1 MREILKKRV
10 HFLELVSQ
18 VGRIIN
24 RELDTEQLLRTTVSS
39 ISSILGYYNNSI
51 WFTDGNSLFLRAYS
65 FSGKNKMAK
74 ITNKQY
80 PVEGVIGWAIK
91 DCEVKYVPDVN
102 NNRYYIKHRIKLKT
116 KSECTIPLKQK
127 NIIIGALDIQSDAID
142 AFSDEDIHILNIVA
156 DQLSV
161 ALQNAKLYGEA
172 TRQAERLS
180 AVNTMAEAVNTTLKS
195 DELLEKAY
203 GIIKDLFSFDVF
215 YLALYDEKNE
225 TLDYRIF
232 IDKKIRKE
240 PARKHLN
247 EGHVSALQVIKSRK
261 ALNIENL
268 SEYLK
273 DSPDIKQQEI
283 AELPIT
289 LLAVPL
295 RIGERI
301 TGVISIQSYSKN
313 VYSKEDEEFLYTL
326 ADQIAIALEN
336 ARLFKNLRNELIQ
349 RKNVEDQLV
358 QAQKMEAVGRL
369 AGGIAHDFNNLL
381 TAIIGYTDLL
391 FTEVTD
397 EHIISEL
404 TEIKKASRRA
414 ATLTS
419 QLLAFSRKQ
428 FLSLEILDINRVV
441 MDMESMLRRLIRED
455 IDLEI
460 VLSRDPCLVKSDRG
474 QLNQVIMNLAVN
486 ARDVMPKGGKL
497 TIETANVE
505 LGEEYIKE
513 HLDVRPG
520 YYVMLAVSDTGSGM
534 DRETIKHI
542 FEPFFTTKE
551 PGKGTGL
558 GLSMAYGIIKQSNG
572 EIYVYSEPGK
582 GTIFKIYLPG
592 VEPGR
597 QTTKTN
603 KTQAYTHLKGSEV
616 ILLVEDDDIVRRV
629 TAKILTNAGYTVF
642 KAGTGMEAIEL
653 STQVHS
659 GIDLIITDV
668 VIRGKISS
676 TEMINNLIK
685 KYPGL
690 KVMYISGY
698 TENTV
703 VHRGILKPG
712 IFFLQKPF
720 SPEPLLKKVRETIE
734 NY

>member
-1 MREILKKRV
+1 
-10 HFLELVSQ
+10 
-18 VGRIIN
+18 
-24 RELDTEQLLRTTVSS
+24 
-39 ISSILGYYNNSI
+39 
-51 WFTDGNSLFLRAYS
+51 
-65 FSGKNKMAK
+65 
-74 ITNKQY
+74 
-80 PVEGVIGWAIK
+80 WAIK
-91 DCEVKYVPDVN
+91 DREVKYVPDVN
-102 NNRYYIKHRIKLKT
+102 KNQHYIKHRIKLKT

-127 NIIIGALDIQSDAID
+127 NTVIGALDIQSDAID

-172 TRQAERLS
+172 TRRAERLS
-180 AVNTMAEAVNTTLKS
+180 AVNNMAEAVNTTLKI

-203 GIIKDLFSFDVF
+203 RLIKDLFKFDVF
-215 YLALYDEKNE
+215 YLALYEEKSE

-232 IDKKIRKE
+232 INKKVRKK
-240 PARKHLN
+240 PAKKHLS
-247 EGHVSALQVIKSRK
+247 EAHTSASQVIKSQK
-261 ALNIENL
+261 PLNIENL
-268 SEYLK
+268 PEYLK
-273 DSPDIKQQEI
+273 DFPDLKQDETD
-283 AELPIT
+283 ELPVT
-289 LLAVPL
+289 LIALPL
-295 RIGERI
+295 KIGEQI

-349 RKNVEDQLV
+349 RKNVESQLI

-404 TEIKKASRRA
+404 NEIKKASRRA

-428 FLSLEILDINRVV
+428 FLSLETLNINQVV

-505 LGEEYIKE
+505 LGEEYVKE
-513 HLDVRPG
+513 HLNIRPG

-551 PGKGTGL
+551 PGEGTGL

-592 VEPGR
+592 VEPEK
-597 QTTKTN
+597 QTNKTN
-603 KTQAYTHLKGSEV
+603 KSQDFTPLKGSEA
-616 ILLVEDDDIVRRV
+616 ILLVEDDAIVRRV

-642 KAGTGMEAIEL
+642 PAGTGREAIEL
-653 STQVHS
+653 STGIQN

-668 VIRGKISS
+668 VIRGKITS
-676 TEMINNLIK
+676 TEMIKNLLK
-685 KYPGL
+685 KYPEL

-698 TENTV
+698 TENTI